1 MRNVSIAVAGALAL
15 LLAGIFVWN
24 AKATPLTGAATAG
37 SATSYLL
44 LEKVGRKCP
53 KGQRMVCTS
62 QGCACSPPTDAQPL
76 TCNSPI

>member
-44 LEKVGRKCP
+44 LEKVLAANAL
-53 KGQRMVCTS
+53 KGSEWFARRRAARAV
-62 QGCACSPPTDAQPL
+62 PL
-76 TCNSPI
+76 RLMRNL